1 MQPIQAPQLPMPLS
15 NNPSAPPMMGYG
27 GAYAPPAPAP
37 APAFLTPPPPPQF
50 MTPPPPPPFMP
61 SELAGMT
68 ADYGVAMPNGNG
80 AEGAVPEPAAEGEA
94 TEAPPPPPAE

>member
-37 APAFLTPPPPPQF
+37 ALAFL
-50 MTPPPPPPFMP
+50 TPPPPPPFMP

-80 AEGAVPEPAAEGEA
+80 AEGAVPEPAADGEG